1 MGIGELKPTRMTIQL
16 TDTSVQ
22 LPLEIEED
30 IPVKVRKF
38 FVPGDF
44 MVMEIEEDKK
54 ISIIL
59 GSPFLRTT

>member
-1 MGIGELKPTRMTIQL
+1 MGIGELKPTRITIQL
-16 TDTSVQ
+16 IDTSVQ